1 MQRAL
6 GIDAL
11 HQSWVTTRLY
21 GVQNLIGVTARTE
34 RLSLAWVAGQ
44 H

>member
-11 HQSWVTTRLY
+11 HQSWVTTGLY
-21 GVQNLIGVTARTE
+21 GVQNLIGVTAKIE
-34 RLSLAWVAGQ
+34 KAVFSLVAKQ
-44 H
+44 Y

>member
-1 MQRAL
+1 MPWTNQCC
-6 GIDAL
+6 
-11 HQSWVTTRLY
+11 VTRQLY
-21 GVQNLIGVTARTE
+21 GVQNLTGVIARTE